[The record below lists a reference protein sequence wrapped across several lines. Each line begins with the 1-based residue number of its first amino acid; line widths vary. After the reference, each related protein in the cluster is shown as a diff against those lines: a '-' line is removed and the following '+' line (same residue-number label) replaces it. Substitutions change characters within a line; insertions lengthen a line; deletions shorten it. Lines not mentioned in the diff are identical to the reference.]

1 MRIIWWRVTIEC
13 GFHNHKVMT
22 TLLGHSYVSRLS
34 SEEKTMINQLTK
46 NMVKLGQIL
55 LTIKDQDQTNLSTI
69 KTIYNE
75 CQRYRRK
82 QRGPRTKIQH
92 LMKLIECNGYVYR
105 FRRLDNE
112 DVVKDIM

>member
-1 MRIIWWRVTIEC
+1 MLVI
-13 GFHNHKVMT
+13 
-22 TLLGHSYVSRLS
+22 S

-46 NMVKLGQIL
+46 NIVKLGQIL